1 MINKPM
7 HYNKIIDF
15 IRTNNKHYSTKE
27 LRKLYR
33 KDISR
38 FIDLLDDAV
47 KVAGEVPE
55 VAVPFYKE
63 ISQLNKLTQ
72 TKEAIMNN
80 RNQSNQE
87 NSTPKTERK
96 TIRFIIV
103 EKVVSTYNRIK
114 SFLSGNIGKVKAIGA
129 TIVTVAIAYLAR
141 AHSGMF
147 LALAALKSSGA
158 ITGAQSLGMTMLS
171 NAVEIKDAVIK
182 GTLSA
187 VSWIKGLFTSNDST
201 VANAA

>member
-1 MINKPM
+1 M
-7 HYNKIIDF
+7 HFNKIIDF
-15 IRTNNKHYSTKE
+15 IRTNNRHYSVKE

-47 KVAGEVPE
+47 KTAGVVPV

-72 TKEAIMNN
+72 TKEAIMKN

-87 NSTPKTERK
+87 NSTPKAERK
-96 TIRFIIV
+96 TFIFITITI
-103 EKVVSTYNRIK
+103 EKLTSMYNRIK
-114 SFLSGNIGKVKAIGA
+114 SFLAGNVGKVKAVVA
-129 TIVTVAIAYLAR
+129 TVAAVAVAYMAR
-141 AHSGMF
+141 VNSGMF
-147 LALAALKSSGA
+147 IALTALKSCGA
-158 ITGAQSLGMTMLS
+158 MGNVQSLGMTMLS
-171 NAVEIKDAVIK
+171 KVGDIKDAIVDRTI
-182 GTLSA
+182 SA
-187 VSWIKGLFTSNDST
+187 VSWVKSLFTSNDST